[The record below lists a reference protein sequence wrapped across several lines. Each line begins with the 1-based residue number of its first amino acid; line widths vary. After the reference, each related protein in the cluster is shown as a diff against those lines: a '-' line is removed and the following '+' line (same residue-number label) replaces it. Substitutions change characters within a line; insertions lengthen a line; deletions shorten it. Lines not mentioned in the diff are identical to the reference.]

1 MANLSNINNK
11 FLVTTGGNV
20 LIGKTAANNATVGTQ
35 IMSTGDINPTVSGDT
50 VARFNRLGTDGEIIR
65 FQHDTLTDG
74 AINSLSGRIA
84 IGSGTTGVFFDSI
97 RDVLTPHN
105 MTTNAY
111 SSNISL
117 GRDLIRFKDIYL
129 SGKVVAGTG
138 STAAAT
144 INAYSTTVSAG
155 LHSALRII
163 ENTGASSYWDI
174 GATNGASTILNF
186 YHNAATTPKITFTH
200 TGGATFAGNVTATG
214 RLTVNTG
221 GGIAA
226 YFNGNGS
233 NYTQGAITLQ
243 SSNESTPEVR
253 GQGVFMYNQGTD
265 TTWYTGTT
273 YNNADRFI
281 IGRATNASLNTEAA
295 RADNAFVTVL
305 NSGNV
310 GIGTTSPNSKLTVS
324 GPATPDLGNG
334 ENSIRIEC
342 HTSSAASPGELGNG
356 INFAQKWWSGSA
368 GLQVTGGIYGI
379 KNAGNGTYGGGLAF
393 YTQPSSAADMAQ
405 RMIIDTSGNVGI
417 GLTNPSWQLEVQ
429 DTGTVRHAIS
439 STSNGTAGVFF
450 RVFNSGT
457 QVGNGTVR
465 TDNSGNMSFFT
476 GTSGEAERMRITSG
490 GDVLMGE
497 FAANG
502 SIDPAQ
508 SGFGFQGNGLGT
520 ASCNFSNTNE
530 MFVFN
535 QRDGQGTTQIDF
547 RNGNVER
554 GKIQWTTSGT
564 TYNTTSDYRVK
575 ENLKDFNGL
584 DKVSKIKVY
593 DFDWIE
599 SKKQDYGVIAHELQ
613 EILPLAVTGEKDAEK
628 MQGVDYSKI
637 VPLLV
642 KSIQELKVEIEL
654 LKSK

>member
-310 GIGTTSPNSKLTVS
+310 GIGTTTVQNKFVVRDTGSGFNSTIQTSTVS
-324 GPATPDLGNG
+324 IISKEMTDNAYHSILQLVAVRQSLTTGNASNGYLGFSTVDDSNNQGQLDAGRIAIVNEAGSSRNSATALSFWTNPGGTQTTAATEKMRINSAGFLKASNNG
-334 ENSIRIEC
+334 SYDNATSTVHELVSNSNGGQIAKFTHKGTVPYGLQIRYSQVAPNITDNYFFLC
-342 HTSSAASPGELGNG
+342 SDSSANRL
-356 INFAQKWWSGSA
+356 
-368 GLQVTGGIYGI
+368 
-379 KNAGNGTYGGGLAF
+379 
-393 YTQPSSAADMAQ
+393 
-405 RMIIDTSGNVGI
+405 IIWG
-417 GLTNPSWQLEVQ
+417 
-429 DTGTVRHAIS
+429 
-439 STSNGTAGVFF
+439 
-450 RVFNSGT
+450 
-457 QVGNGTVR
+457 
-465 TDNSGNMSFFT
+465 
-476 GTSGEAERMRITSG
+476 
-490 GDVLMGE
+490 
-497 FAANG
+497 
-502 SIDPAQ
+502 
-508 SGFGFQGNGLGT
+508 
-520 ASCNFSNTNE
+520 
-530 MFVFN
+530 
-535 QRDGQGTTQIDF
+535 
-547 RNGNVER
+547 NGNVQNQNNSY
-554 GKIQWTTSGT
+554 GAI
-564 TYNTTSDYRVK
+564 SDARLK
-575 ENLKDFNGL
+575 ENIVDATPKLNDLMKVKIRNFNLIG
-584 DKVSKIKVY
+584 D
-593 DFDWIE
+593 DN
-599 SKKQDYGVIAHELQ
+599 KQIGVIAQ
-613 EILPLAVTGEKDAEK
+613 EIEKVFPSLVENTKEK
-628 MQGVDYSKI
+628 NSEEITKSVKYSVF
-637 VPLLV
+637 VPMLI
-642 KSIQELKVEIEL
+642 KAIQELKAEIEL